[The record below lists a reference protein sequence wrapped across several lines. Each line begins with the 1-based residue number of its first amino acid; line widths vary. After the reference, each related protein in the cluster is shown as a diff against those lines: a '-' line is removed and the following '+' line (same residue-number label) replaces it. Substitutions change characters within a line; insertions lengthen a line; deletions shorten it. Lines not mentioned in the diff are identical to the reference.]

1 MAFPVSPTNGQTA
14 TVNGITY
21 VYSSTYGSWT
31 RTSSSLSS
39 LPSLYIVGNVNAGN
53 VTANSGTIST
63 STTTGAL
70 VVTGGAG
77 VSGVLY
83 IANTGDVS
91 ANLGTVRTNLNTLDA
106 NVGAYEIYANANL
119 GTATTNITTLFSN
132 AATQAISIN
141 TINANLGTATTN
153 ITTLFSNAA
162 TQATSIN
169 TIDANIGTI
178 STSLQTL
185 NANVGAYEI
194 YANANLGTATTNIT
208 TLFSN
213 AATQAISITSLA
225 TGANANTAAYLPSVT
240 TLAGLTSFGA
250 AAATTTAQGSLTVV
264 GNLTIQGNTLT
275 IGSNNLTVTDSVIDL
290 HTYANLAALVSNDG
304 RDIGIRFHY
313 YKTSDKH
320 AFIGWENAT
329 EALTYYQ
336 DATETNGVITGTL
349 GNVELGSLYVSNTT
363 ATTSTT
369 TGALQV
375 SGGVGIQGN
384 SVIAGNLA
392 VGATSISAANPR
404 FQVSAT
410 WPSATA
416 AEQYGS
422 MFTTTYQIADTS
434 LKQGIRLNTQST
446 HSSGTI
452 GSLISSLSLITAGG
466 AGGGTVTN
474 LINYWSRNDVA
485 ASVTATSSYN
495 FYVNESGGA
504 GSPVNNYGLY
514 VQSLTKGTALN
525 YAVFTAGTTPSYFGG
540 NIIAGATTSS
550 SSTTTGALVVT
561 GGVGV
566 GGIINTTG
574 INVVNGLADGGGIKF
589 QSLGF
594 TEYEIDNSS
603 GSLRVFQ
610 PGVNRLTL
618 DKSGNLGVANS
629 APVSN
634 LSVTGT
640 TWTSGNINTGGWIVP
655 TSNVSQN
662 LGTTTNWWGTFYGVS
677 TQAKYADL
685 AENYVGDTEYAP
697 GTVLVFGGEQEVTI
711 TTVSHDTR
719 VAGVVSTN
727 PAYLMNAASGN
738 VAVAMTGRVPCQVLG
753 PVNKGTVLVTSNT
766 AGVAQA
772 LDNTQHQPGCVIG
785 KALEQIDGTHIKT
798 IEVVV
803 GRF

>member
-21 VYSSTYGSWT
+21 VYSSTYRSWT

-53 VTANSGTIST
+53 VTANSGTVST

-70 VVTGGAG
+70 VVTGGVG
-77 VSGVLY
+77 VSGALY

-106 NVGAYEIYANANL
+106 NVGAYGIYA
-119 GTATTNITTLFSN
+119 
-132 AATQAISIN
+132 
-141 TINANLGTATTN
+141 NANLGTATTN

-169 TIDANIGTI
+169 SID
-178 STSLQTL
+178 
-185 NANVGAYEI
+185 
-194 YANANLGTATTNIT
+194 ANLGTATTNIT

-275 IGSNNLTVTDSVIDL
+275 IGSNNLTVTDSIIDL

-320 AFIGWENAT
+320 AFLGWENAT

-349 GNVELGSLYVSNTT
+349 GNVEIGSLYVSNTT
-363 ATTSTT
+363 TSSSTT

-375 SGGVGIQGN
+375 
-384 SVIAGNLA
+384 
-392 VGATSISAANPR
+392 R
-404 FQVSAT
+404 
-410 WPSATA
+410 
-416 AEQYGS
+416 
-422 MFTTTYQIADTS
+422 
-434 LKQGIRLNTQST
+434 
-446 HSSGTI
+446 
-452 GSLISSLSLITAGG
+452 
-466 AGGGTVTN
+466 
-474 LINYWSRNDVA
+474 
-485 ASVTATSSYN
+485 
-495 FYVNESGGA
+495 
-504 GSPVNNYGLY
+504 
-514 VQSLTKGTALN
+514 
-525 YAVFTAGTTPSYFGG
+525 
-540 NIIAGATTSS
+540 
-550 SSTTTGALVVT
+550 

-697 GTVLVFGGEQEVTI
+697 GTVVVFGGAEEVTV
-711 TTVSHDTR
+711 TNMTHDTR

-727 PAYLMNAASGN
+727 PAYLMNSMNGN
-738 VAVAMTGRVPCQVLG
+738 VSVAMTGRVPCCVQG
-753 PVNKGTVLVTSNT
+753 PVEKGTVLVSSHIP
-766 AGVAQA
+766 GVAEA
-772 LDNTQHQPGCVIG
+772 LNSSMYRPGCVIG
-785 KALEQIDGTHIKT
+785 KALEKIDGTHIKT